1 MKTPK
6 APSELEIVRKT
17 WNQFE
22 LVLADRGSAKITIQ
36 NTSCRI
42 NIHTIYSIE
51 SMIYDQ
57 LMNP

>member
-22 LVLADRGSAKITIQ
+22 LVLADRGSAKKPLKSNVYLNFIVIGTFVSTPQ
-36 NTSCRI
+36 
-42 NIHTIYSIE
+42 
-51 SMIYDQ
+51 
-57 LMNP
+57 

>member
-22 LVLADRGSAKITIQ
+22 LVLADRGSAVRLFH
-36 NTSCRI
+36 NT
-42 NIHTIYSIE
+42 
-51 SMIYDQ
+51 
-57 LMNP
+57 P